1 MPVVINEFEVVPDT
15 GPPPHEAGANRGD
28 EANSAKQKEKPHV
41 EDILRLWRERAERV
55 RAH

>member
-15 GPPPHEAGANRGD
+15 GPAPQEAGAKRADNSD
-28 EANSAKQKEKPHV
+28 SAKKKEKPHF